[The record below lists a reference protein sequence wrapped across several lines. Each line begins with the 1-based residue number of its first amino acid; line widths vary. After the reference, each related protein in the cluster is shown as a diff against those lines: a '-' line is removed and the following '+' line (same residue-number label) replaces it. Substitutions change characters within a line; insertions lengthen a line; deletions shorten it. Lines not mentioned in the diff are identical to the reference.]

1 MIQQSHSWAYKQR
14 KTIIQKDTCK
24 VPVMAQQLTKPISI
38 HEDTG
43 SIPGPALWVKDLAF
57 SVCCGIGY
65 RCGLDLALLCLWC
78 RSAAITLIR
87 PLAWELPYASG
98 VALKKRK
105 KKAFFLFISM
115 WFTLVQQAFM
125 HLLCAYSMPST
136 EDFILIHMMVS
147 YHLILL
153 IKLPNRILYQFPKA
167 EHHKLASLNSE
178 ILFHRSSGGQK
189 SRCLQS
195 HSLKA

>member
-1 MIQQSHSWAYKQR
+1 MQISRYPHARNLKKINQETILKKTFFWSSHYGSAVTNK
-14 KTIIQKDTCK
+14 
-24 VPVMAQQLTKPISI
+24 ISI

-43 SIPGPALWVKDLAF
+43 SIPGLDLWVEDLAF

-65 RCGLDLALLCLWC
+65 RCGLDLALLWLWC

-153 IKLPNRILYQFPKA
+153 IKLPNRILY
-167 EHHKLASLNSE
+167 
-178 ILFHRSSGGQK
+178 
-189 SRCLQS
+189 
-195 HSLKA
+195 